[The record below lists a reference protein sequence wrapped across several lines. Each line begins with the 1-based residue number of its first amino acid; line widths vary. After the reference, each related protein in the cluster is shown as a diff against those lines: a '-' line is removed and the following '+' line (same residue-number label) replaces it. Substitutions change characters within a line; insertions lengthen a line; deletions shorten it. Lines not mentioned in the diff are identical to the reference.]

1 MYLITDW
8 EDVFVKAR
16 RLGTRIRRGEKKGA
30 LLWMEE
36 LVISVQLQGKC
47 YVILFVVQLLSNN
60 QRL

>member
-36 LVISVQLQGKC
+36 LVISVQLQGKY